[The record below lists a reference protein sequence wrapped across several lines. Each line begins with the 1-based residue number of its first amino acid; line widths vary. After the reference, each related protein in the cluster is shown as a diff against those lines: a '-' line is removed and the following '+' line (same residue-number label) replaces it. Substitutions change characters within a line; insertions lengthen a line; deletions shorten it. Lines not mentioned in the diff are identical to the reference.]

1 MKDHRVADQRLSL
14 VPFRPLRWLEASP
27 EKHSR
32 ILIFLVATA
41 SVFLGGCAGSSPGLQ
56 FNASETARPILHA
69 ISPPSARAGGTNF
82 TLTVTGMNFTEQS
95 VVRWNGKDRPTSV
108 MNSTLLRAQ
117 ISSGDIAAPGT
128 YTVTV
133 VGGGESNPMAFEVE
147 SGSEGGP
154 LSIATSSLPEGT
166 VGDMYSANLAANGG
180 TPPYNWSVSSGQLP
194 PGLALDSAAGLI
206 AGLPSATGQYSFS
219 LQVQDSASSPRS
231 ATKSFQITVNNPSTA
246 LRITTTALA
255 DGRLRTPYEA
265 SLSASGG
272 VTPYAWSVFSGRLP
286 DGLSLSPATG
296 VISGTPSAKGTFSF
310 GAKVQDS
317 VGEAATASLEI
328 AVIEASSVSSCQGIW
343 MSAAEL
349 SNLPMWGPAWDRL
362 KNQADSPA
370 GTPNI
375 RDQDDATDVNTLAKA
390 LVYARTGDERY
401 RTEVINLVMA
411 AIDTELGG
419 RTLALGR
426 NLVSY
431 VIAAELV
438 SLPADKDQDFRNWLR
453 RTLTEELDGRTLQS
467 THELRPNNWGTHAGA
482 SRAAVARYLG
492 DVAELDRSA
501 RVFKGYLGDRA
512 SYANFS
518 FGDLDWQCDPATP
531 VGINRKGCTK
541 EGHSIDGVL
550 PDDQRRS
557 GGFTWPPPK
566 ENYVYEGLQGAI
578 VQAIIL
584 RRAGYDTLNW
594 ENRALLRAYEW
605 LRDEA
610 LFPAEGD
617 DTWQLPLVDHF
628 YGEFFW
634 DGSTVRLGKNIG
646 WTDWTHADRNGSA
659 NPCGVQ

>member
-1 MKDHRVADQRLSL
+1 
-14 VPFRPLRWLEASP
+14 
-27 EKHSR
+27 
-32 ILIFLVATA
+32 
-41 SVFLGGCAGSSPGLQ
+41 
-56 FNASETARPILHA
+56 
-69 ISPPSARAGGTNF
+69 
-82 TLTVTGMNFTEQS
+82 
-95 VVRWNGKDRPTSV
+95 
-108 MNSTLLRAQ
+108 
-117 ISSGDIAAPGT
+117 
-128 YTVTV
+128 
-133 VGGGESNPMAFEVE
+133 
-147 SGSEGGP
+147 
-154 LSIATSSLPEGT
+154 
-166 VGDMYSANLAANGG
+166 
-180 TPPYNWSVSSGQLP
+180 
-194 PGLALDSAAGLI
+194 
-206 AGLPSATGQYSFS
+206 
-219 LQVQDSASSPRS
+219 
-231 ATKSFQITVNNPSTA
+231 
-246 LRITTTALA
+246 
-255 DGRLRTPYEA
+255 
-265 SLSASGG
+265 
-272 VTPYAWSVFSGRLP
+272 
-286 DGLSLSPATG
+286 
-296 VISGTPSAKGTFSF
+296 
-310 GAKVQDS
+310 
-317 VGEAATASLEI
+317 
-328 AVIEASSVSSCQGIW
+328 
-343 MSAAEL
+343 
-349 SNLPMWGPAWDRL
+349 
-362 KNQADSPA
+362 
-370 GTPNI
+370 
-375 RDQDDATDVNTLAKA
+375 VNTLAKA